1 MKTTNK
7 RLVGIL
13 LCLAMVLAMMPMAVF
28 AADTVTVYFA
38 NTGNWSTVSVYWW
51 GSAGNNPGWPG
62 ETATDLGNGYW
73 SYDIP
78 ADLAGKEGLIFNNG
92 GNGAQTA
99 NLTLP
104 TTGENCYNY
113 TDTAWS
119 VYSGAEVEIPETV
132 YYLRGTM
139 NGWGVDD
146 PMTDNGDGTYS
157 ITMELAAGTYEYKA
171 AVADWSWSC
180 PGGSNLSLT
189 LDADDTVTFTLD
201 LAANSLTYT
210 LGSGVVVETEYFLR
224 GTMNDW
230 GSSDKFEKQADGTY
244 AITLSLAAGTYEYKA
259 AVADWSW
266 SVPGGDNA
274 VLTLTEAADV
284 TFVLNVEEGTLTN
297 DAPVVEEP
305 PVEYDYYVAGDEKLC
320 DVAWDPCFVDNKM
333 VYNEETGLYE
343 IVFDVWYEGTY
354 EYKITTGTWE
364 PSYGY
369 GEGNYSVVVKNPG
382 EVTIT
387 FNAET
392 TEVTCDVYEF
402 GEAELKFQLNADAS
416 ADDATVDLRLITSVE
431 TLDYANVEFRVTIND
446 ETAFLNCE
454 VVYEAIKA
462 NGVTLTC
469 DDIFGYE
476 GYLVTYTI
484 TDIPAEY
491 YGADIQVCAVFVG
504 LDGYEIGTNY
514 RTVVLSDL
522 LG

>member
-28 AADTVTVYFA
+28 AEAPTTLYLVPNSNWLNDGARFAAYFFGAGEGWVGATDEDGDGVYEVVVPGNDYTHVIFCRMNPNRTDNDWGNKWNQTSDLPIPTDGTNCYTVA
-38 NTGNWSTVSVYWW
+38 SGSWDNGNGTWSTY
-51 GSAGNNPGWPG
+51 
-62 ETATDLGNGYW
+62 T
-73 SYDIP
+73 
-78 ADLAGKEGLIFNNG
+78 G
-92 GNGAQTA
+92 GDVIV
-99 NLTLP
+99 P
-104 TTGENCYNY
+104 EPP
-113 TDTAWS
+113 
-119 VYSGAEVEIPETV
+119 VAEPE
-132 YYLRGTM
+132 YYLRGDM
-139 NGWGVDD
+139 NGW
-146 PMTDNGDGTYS
+146 
-157 ITMELAAGTYEYKA
+157 A
-171 AVADWSWSC
+171 
-180 PGGSNLSLT
+180 
-189 LDADDTVTFTLD
+189 ADD
-201 LAANSLTYT
+201 ANKM
-210 LGSGVVVETEYFLR
+210 V
-224 GTMNDW
+224 
-230 GSSDKFEKQADGTY
+230 KQDDGTY
-244 AITLSLAAGTYEYKA
+244 AITLSLDAGTYEYKA

-274 VLTLTEAADV
+274 VLTLAEAADV

-305 PVEYDYYVAGDEKLC
+305 PVEYDYYVAGDEELC
-320 DVAWDPCFVDNKM
+320 DVEWDPGFVDNKM

-343 IVFDVWYEGTY
+343 IVFDVWYKGTY

-364 PSYGY
+364 SPSYGY

-382 EVTIT
+382 EITIT

-402 GEAELKFQLNADAS
+402 GEGELKFQLNADAS
-416 ADDATVDLRLITSVE
+416 ADDATVDLRLITSVD
-431 TLDYANVEFRVTIND
+431 TLDYANVEFRVTING

-469 DDIFGYE
+469 NDIFGE
-476 GYLVTYTI
+476 DGYLVTYTI

-491 YGADIQVCAVFVG
+491 YGADIRVCAVRVG
-504 LDGYEIGTNY
+504 LDGYEVGTNY

>member
-13 LCLAMVLAMMPMAVF
+13 LCLAMVLAMLPMTVF
-28 AADTVTVYFA
+28 ALDGDYTV
-38 NTGNWSTVSVYWW
+38 
-51 GSAGNNPGWPG
+51 AG
-62 ETATDLGNGYW
+62 E
-73 SYDIP
+73 
-78 ADLAGKEGLIFNNG
+78 EGLCGVAWDPSKNPMRNNGDGTYSITFPNVAAGTYQFKVTDGTWSNSWGQNG
-92 GNGAQTA
+92 GNYQITLESTSDVTIHFNAATTA
-99 NLTLP
+99 IT
-104 TTGENCYNY
+104 
-113 TDTAWS
+113 
-119 VYSGAEVEIPETV
+119 VYSDGIAAPE

-139 NGWGVDD
+139 NGWAASDASKMVKQD
-146 PMTDNGDGTYS
+146 DGTYT

-180 PGGSNLSLT
+180 PGGANLSLT

-224 GTMNDW
+224 GDMNGW

-244 AITLSLAAGTYEYKA
+244 AITLSLDAGTYEYKA

-274 VLTLTEAADV
+274 VLTLAEAADV

-297 DAPVVEEP
+297 NAPVVEEP
-305 PVEYDYYVAGDEKLC
+305 PVEYDYYVAGDEELC
-320 DVAWDPCFVDNKM
+320 DVEWDPGFVDNKM

-364 PSYGY
+364 SPSYGY

-402 GEAELKFQLNADAS
+402 GEGELKFQLNADAS

-431 TLDYANVEFRVTIND
+431 TLDYANVEFRVTING

-469 DDIFGYE
+469 NDIFGYE

-491 YGADIQVCAVFVG
+491 YGADIQVCAVRVG
-504 LDGYEIGTNY
+504 LDGFELGTNY

>member
-1 MKTTNK
+1 MKTFNK
-7 RLVGIL
+7 RLLSVVL
-13 LCLAMVLAMMPMAVF
+13 VLAMALAMLPMTVF

-38 NTGNWSTVSVYWW
+38 NTSNWSTVNVYWW
-51 GSAGNNPGWPG
+51 GSADHNPGWPG

-73 SYDIP
+73 SYEIP
-78 ADLAGKEGLIFNNG
+78 ADLAGKEGLIFND
-92 GNGAQTA
+92 GNAQTA

-104 TTGENCYNY
+104 TTGENCFNHA
-113 TDTAWS
+113 DKAWS

-132 YYLRGTM
+132 YYLRGEM
-139 NGWGVDD
+139 NGWGLDN

-157 ITMELAAGTYEYKA
+157 VTMDLAAGTYQYKA
-171 AVADWSWSC
+171 AIEDWSWSC

-210 LGSGVVVETEYFLR
+210 LGSGIEVEIAYYLR
-224 GTMNDW
+224 GEMNGWAADD
-230 GSSDKFEKQADGTY
+230 SNKMIKQDDGTY
-244 AITLSLAAGTYEYKA
+244 AITLSLAAGTYQYKA
-259 AVADWSW
+259 ATADWSFV
-266 SVPGGDNA
+266 VPGGDNL
-274 VLTLTEAADV
+274 VLTLEEATDV

-297 DAPVVEEP
+297 DVPVAEP
-305 PVEYDYYVAGDEKLC
+305 VYDYYVAGDEELC
-320 DVAWDPCFVDNKM
+320 DVEWNPGFEDNKM

-343 IVFDVWYEGTY
+343 IVFDVWYAGTY
-354 EYKITTGTWE
+354 EYKITTGSWE
-364 PSYGY
+364 SPSYGPAE
-369 GEGNYSVVVKNPG
+369 GGNYSVVVKNPG
-382 EVTIT
+382 EITIT

-392 TEVTCDVYEF
+392 HEVTCDVYEF

-416 ADDATVDLRLITSVE
+416 ADDATVDLRLITSVD

-462 NGVTLTC
+462 NGESLTC
-469 DDIFGYE
+469 SDIFGSE

-491 YGADIQVCAVFVG
+491 YGTDIQVCAVFVG
-504 LDGYEIGTNY
+504 LDGYEVGTNY
-514 RTVVLSDL
+514 RTVVLSDIL
-522 LG
+522 A